1 MYRCLKCG
9 CSRTD
14 AGGFLSCTLCGAA
27 CGPRTEQCH
36 ITDDTKA
43 KLLAHADELKASGV
57 ILEEQGPLGKS
68 VDAGLAVGV
77 TGLVIQV
84 AEALSPGVFR
94 KLVLLL
100 RDIAI
105 PDTEILRL
113 RLDEPENVSDVL
125 KGEDKTD
132 NGN

>member
-1 MYRCLKCG
+1 
-9 CSRTD
+9 
-14 AGGFLSCTLCGAA
+14 
-27 CGPRTEQCH
+27 
-36 ITDDTKA
+36 
-43 KLLAHADELKASGV
+43 LLAHADELKASGV
-57 ILEEQGPLGKS
+57 ILEEQGTLGKS

>member
-1 MYRCLKCG
+1 LLTHAEEL
-9 CSRTD
+9 RTFGI
-14 AGGFLSCTLCGAA
+14 A
-27 CGPRTEQCH
+27 
-36 ITDDTKA
+36 
-43 KLLAHADELKASGV
+43 
-57 ILEEQGPLGKS
+57 LEEREILGKS

-100 RDIAI
+100 RHIAI
-105 PDTEILRL
+105 PDAEILRL